1 MNSTE
6 RIAGLDALRGLA
18 VILMLEQHLGKW
30 LWEVPWINIRA
41 IVHRHPILIGSNAI
55 GGLAAPLFIMLAGI
69 GAALLVKNRGGSAG
83 RAASSGI
90 LVKRGIIIM
99 IMGYMLNLITP
110 AWFSPLSWYV
120 LHLIGFSM
128 LTAPVFLRMS
138 GIAALIA
145 GSILFFVTP
154 VFQYILDV
162 PSVLNNSLMAGIS
175 SAGNAFRVM
184 LVQGHFPVLPWL
196 GVFVF
201 GTVSGKWISGGNRR
215 RLLYAA
221 LSFIVAGGM
230 AGIAGLLFPGILKSA
245 CALRYLKLSL
255 RLYPVY
261 LPLMLMLT
269 GSAMLVVLAA
279 TADRISHFLNNR
291 SPIVLLGRCSLSV
304 FIVHIFIFRQASLWM
319 GLYKSLGAYATG
331 GITILVVILALFLS
345 VAWYPKGFRYGA
357 GWLLRKVVPV

>member
-41 IVHRHPILIGSNAI
+41 IVHRHPILIGSNAV

-69 GAALLVKNRGGSAG
+69 GAALLVKNRRDSAG
-83 RAASSGI
+83 M

-99 IMGYMLNLITP
+99 IMGYVLNLITP
-110 AWFSPLSWYV
+110 AWFSSLSWYV
-120 LHLIGFSM
+120 LHLIGFSI
-128 LTAPVFLRMS
+128 LTAPVFVRMS
-138 GIAALIA
+138 GMAALIA
-145 GSILFFVTP
+145 GSILFLVTP

-162 PSVLNNSLMAGIS
+162 PPVLNNSLMSTIS
-175 SAGNAFRVM
+175 SAHDALKVI

-196 GVFVF
+196 GVFIF
-201 GTVSGKWISGGNRR
+201 GTAAGKWIAGGNRQ

-221 LSFIVAGGM
+221 FILAAAGCT
-230 AGIAGLLFPGILKSA
+230 AAVSGLIFPGILKND
-245 CALRYLKLSL
+245 CASGYLKLSV

-261 LPLMLMLT
+261 LPLILMLT
-269 GSAMLVVLAA
+269 GFSILLVLAA
-279 TADRISHFLNNR
+279 TSDRISPFLKHK

-304 FIVHIFIFRQASLWM
+304 FIVHIFIFRQALLWM

-331 GITILVVILALFLS
+331 GITILVIMLALFLS
-345 VAWYPKGFRYGA
+345 AAWYSKGFRYGA